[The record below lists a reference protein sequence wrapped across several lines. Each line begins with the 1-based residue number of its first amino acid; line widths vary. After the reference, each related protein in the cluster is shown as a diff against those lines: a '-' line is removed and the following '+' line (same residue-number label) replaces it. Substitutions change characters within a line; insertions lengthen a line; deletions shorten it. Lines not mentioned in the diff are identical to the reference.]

1 MQTTK
6 KGSFVKLFS
15 YEHKQFDYALPHT
28 HTTYECV
35 FYKDGEG
42 TINVLDD
49 MYKYGS
55 GMCMVV
61 EPNTVHDELS
71 ATDTKVSCL
80 QFHSDFPFPTRLFPK
95 NKQTEGIL
103 KKIENA
109 QENILALK
117 KDFNKNERI
126 IEQEV
131 QVVIINLMQLYNIH
145 NDNKTKYQEKV
156 IEYVKN
162 EIKNKLH
169 TKINFEIIAEQV
181 GYSSD
186 RLRKIFK
193 QYTLESPYQ
202 YICNKRLSRAKKLLK
217 EDTQSV
223 RSIAKTCG
231 FKSDIRFDLF
241 FKERMGMSPSVYR
254 KISNEQ
260 LPDLVYRKE

>member
-1 MQTTK
+1 MQNGK
-6 KGSFVKLFS
+6 KSSFIKLFR

-28 HTTYECV
+28 HTAYECV

-42 TINVLDD
+42 TINVADD
-49 MYKYGS
+49 MYKYGA

-71 ATDTKVSCL
+71 ATDTQVCCL
-80 QFHSDFPFPTRLFPK
+80 QFRSDFPFHTRLFSK
-95 NKQTEGIL
+95 NKQTEGNL
-103 KKIENA
+103 KKIEKA

-117 KDFNKNERI
+117 TDFSKNENL

-131 QVVIINLMQLYNIH
+131 KIVIINLMQLYNIH
-145 NDNKTKYQEKV
+145 NDNKATYQEKV

-186 RLRKIFK
+186 RLRKLFK

-202 YICNKRLSRAKKLLK
+202 YISNKRLSRAKKLLK
-217 EDTQSV
+217 EEKQSV
-223 RSIAKTCG
+223 RSIAKKCG

-254 KISNEQ
+254 KISNEN